1 MTLTNTAELLSPRSL
16 QDYIEAFL
24 VLGLEMHPVRERTK
38 LPAIHGWQNLFRKTS
53 YAITSPQ
60 NIGVLTGVKTARGYF
75 TVVDLDLDRTEPIS
89 ALILG
94 WVLAQINAVGG
105 PHVKVHTGGK
115 HRGVHLWLFT
125 DSPATEKIRTAFTLH
140 HCSEPILCEVVLS
153 CRGGSR
159 AEIGFNVVA
168 PGSYAE
174 AEYVF
179 AYPESLEDLPTAIKT
194 VKLEELLSVINAQE
208 FAQHLKILSLA
219 TLLRAVHKEN
229 IVTGYEIELAF
240 AAYADQKA
248 SNEAI
253 IVGFQI
259 IFGDEFDFK
268 RTESVVE
275 STARRLEAGETVTG
289 IGTLVQKLEGT
300 LHQETLKRL
309 LSEIDGSAAVTT
321 LPATVRRLFR
331 PATNHQAMSK
341 PETVGF
347 YIPEAQSSETQYLI
361 PEVLPAHSL
370 MMVHGPAGHGKTTA
384 AVNLAEDV
392 LRRRNGAVIYLD
404 LEGKASDINEKLG
417 PMEESLRKRFIVVR
431 STITFQLAEASH
443 QRALYEFL
451 RRFSEENEC
460 PALIIIDSLMAMT
473 NGELISGRVGGSM
486 LFLNHVAG
494 AFGSVLVLHHNTKAK
509 SSESTAQTRVF
520 GSALITGAV
529 VLSFEIERMEK
540 CRFSRRLR
548 ISKSNIANLPLNTEI
563 IVGRYPGKNAAVFRV
578 EDGETSGGFQNTDV
592 SRCRDFL
599 MEILADGEKHQCSE
613 IDSGLAALG
622 EFPESAMRR
631 AIAELELI
639 YGDETV
645 RLPRESVIR
654 RLYIG
659 E

>member
-1 MTLTNTAELLSPRSL
+1 MTLTNTAELLLSRPL
-16 QDYIEAFL
+16 PEYVEAFRE
-24 VLGLEMHPVRERTK
+24 LGLEFHPVKEKTK
-38 LPAIHGWQNLFRKTS
+38 LPAIRGWQNLFRKTG
-53 YAITSPQ
+53 YTVTAPE
-60 NIGVLTGVKTARGYF
+60 NIGVLTGVETARGYF
-75 TVVDLDLDRTEPIS
+75 TVIDLDLDRTEPIS
-89 ALILG
+89 TLILN
-94 WVLAQINAVGG
+94 WVLTKINAVGG

-125 DSPATEKIRTAFTLH
+125 DSPTTEKIRTAFTLH

-159 AEIGFNVVA
+159 AEIGYNVVA
-168 PGSYAE
+168 PGSYVE

-179 AYPESLEDLPTAIKT
+179 AYPENLEDLPTAIKT
-194 VKLEELLSVINAQE
+194 VKLEELLSVINAPE
-208 FAQHLKILSLA
+208 FAQQLKILSLA

-240 AAYADQKA
+240 AAYVSSKA
-248 SNEAI
+248 SKEATK
-253 IVGFQI
+253 VAFHI
-259 IFGDEFDFK
+259 IFGAEFDEK

-309 LSEIDGSAAVTT
+309 LFEIDNSAAVTT

-331 PATNHQAMSK
+331 PATNQHLSK
-341 PETVGF
+341 PATVGF

-370 MMVHGPAGHGKTTA
+370 MLVHGPAGHGKTTA

-392 LRRRNGAVIYLD
+392 LRRRSGNVIYID
-404 LEGKASDINEKLG
+404 LEGKYSDIYEKLG
-417 PMEESLRKRFIVVR
+417 PMEESLRKRFIVAR
-431 STITFQLAEASH
+431 STITFQLADASH

-486 LFLNHVAG
+486 LFLNQVAG
-494 AFGSVLVLHHNTKAK
+494 EFGSVLVLHHNTKAK
-509 SSESTAQTRVF
+509 VSETSAQTRVF

-529 VLSFEIERMEK
+529 VLSFEIERMEE

-548 ISKSNIANLPLNTEI
+548 ISKSNIANLPLSTEI

-578 EDGETSGGFQNTDV
+578 EDGETSSGFQNTDV

-599 MEILADGEKHQCSE
+599 MEILADGEKHPCSE
-613 IDSGLAALG
+613 IDVGLTALG
-622 EFPESAMRR
+622 EFPESAMRK

-639 YGDETV
+639 FDDETV